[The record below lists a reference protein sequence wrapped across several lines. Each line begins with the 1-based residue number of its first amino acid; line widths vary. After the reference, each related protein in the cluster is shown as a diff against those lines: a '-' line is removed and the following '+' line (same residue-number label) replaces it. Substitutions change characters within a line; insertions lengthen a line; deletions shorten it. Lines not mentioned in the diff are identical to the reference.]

1 MTDEFQPAI
10 ESWSVVPPPVTTP
23 PPTISLA
30 TTRGLLGASFELLV
44 RSSRDLR
51 HASFYIGAIVLGTVG
66 PLVLA
71 SWGFEVLGFDRSFD
85 AYQTGMGAAGGL
97 LVVLGMLA
105 AFGLGVAAVESRI
118 MAVAVLGGRMS
129 ERPVSTRG
137 ALVRA
142 RQTFWRAIVASIV
155 VAVPL
160 LLAQGIVSELVD
172 PRVGLAFEFSIVAST
187 LVSAVIGAPFAYV
200 LAGVVL
206 GDVDPFEAV
215 RRSFVI
221 YRARKLAAVIV
232 AGFETVTALLLLLGL
247 GAGLDVVLRVVTALG
262 IGPGSTALGLA
273 LATAVIVAVVFA
285 VGTLLFTVM
294 AITIAPQVVMFVGL
308 THATHGLDRVRTS
321 VEDDPDRVSPGGLTF
336 HWITRAMLLGFVL
349 GGVGLALSLIAFG
362 G

>member
-1 MTDEFQPAI
+1 M
-10 ESWSVVPPPVTTP
+10 VPPPLLTP
-23 PPTISLA
+23 PPIIPLA
-30 TTRGLLGASFELLV
+30 STRGLLGASFELLV
-44 RSSRDLR
+44 RSGRDLR
-51 HASFYIGAIVLGTVG
+51 RASFYIGAIVLGTVG

-71 SWGFEVLGFDRSFD
+71 TWGFEILGFDRSFE
-85 AYQTGMGAAGGL
+85 AYETGMGAAGGL
-97 LVVLGMLA
+97 LAALGILA
-105 AFGLGVAAVESRI
+105 AFGFGVAAVESRI
-118 MAVAVLGGRMS
+118 MAVAVLGGRVA

-137 ALVRA
+137 ALVRS
-142 RQTFWRAIVASIV
+142 RRTFWRAIVASIV
-155 VAVPL
+155 VALPL
-160 LLAQGIVSELVD
+160 LVAQGLVSEVVD

-215 RRSFVI
+215 RRSFLI
-221 YRARKLAAVIV
+221 FRARKLAAVIV

-247 GAGLDVVLRVVTALG
+247 GAGLDVVLRVVIALG
-262 IGPGSTALGLA
+262 IGPGSTAVGLA

-308 THATHGLDRVRTS
+308 THATHGLDRVRTGAA
-321 VEDDPDRVSPGGLTF
+321 DDPDRVSPGRPTF
-336 HWITRAMLLGFVL
+336 HWITRSMLLAFAL
-349 GGVGLALSLIAFG
+349 GGVGLGLSLVAFG